1 MPFDVPFRLGPFIVD
16 DVGGL
21 SPGAPDMFPSFSVC
35 WRDRVLHLRLAH
47 APEPGAAQG
56 KLGVR
61 VVLGRVPSTAGAD
74 VASAARRREEAFAIL
89 RALPSV
95 LPAGWEISLLA
106 DHSVQ
111 LALETDLEM
120 PTKAT
125 ALVTAVTLLLLELT
139 PYLDVLDAGGI
150 AAVPRAAASGT
161 GMANAWPG

>member
-16 DVGGL
+16 DLGRL

-35 WRDRVLHLRLAH
+35 WRDRLLHIRLAH
-47 APEPGAAQG
+47 APEPGTARG
-56 KLGVR
+56 KLGVQM
-61 VVLGRVPSTAGAD
+61 VLGRVPSTAGPNA
-74 VASAARRREEAFAIL
+74 ASAAGQREDAFAIL
-89 RALPSV
+89 RALPPA

-106 DHSVQ
+106 DHRVR

-120 PTKAT
+120 PTKAS

-150 AAVPRAAASGT
+150 AAVPRLAASGA